1 MRYSRKVGP
10 PIVSAAVA
18 TLVLTNFA
26 TVSILKDD
34 ATSRFELFS
43 SIWPIALTSAV
54 AVILVMSFLY
64 KSLVDLVDELEARE
78 ASAQHQALHDQLTGL
93 ANRALLEDRLSQA
106 LTRYRR
112 SGEQVALLM
121 LDLDRFKQVNDTLG
135 HNAGDKLVAE
145 VGDRLRSL
153 LRETDTVARIGG
165 DEFAIV
171 QVSPKGEADVR
182 RLCERIIS
190 VIRKPFII
198 GDREARVGVSI
209 GAVFASKEVAEA
221 SELLRKADITMYRAK
236 AAGRDCFRIFTEAM
250 DADVQRRDQIES
262 SLRSQLRDGEGPRSP
277 LPADHRQPRQ
287 GHRPRRPGP
296 LGAPDARHDRA
307 ERADPDRRGMRRD
320 RRARPICV
328 PRRLQDGAALAGPQH
343 RGEPLADAVPRAALP
358 GERCAR
364 SPRRRA
370 SQPSQ
375 LELEITES
383 LFIEHGSL
391 CGQTIQ
397 ELRRDGFRIVLDD
410 FGTGYSSLSCLRRF
424 PVDKIKLDRSF
435 IDIAARDQSVAI
447 IRAAVTL
454 GHAMDLEVVAEGI
467 SCREEEQIALEAGC
481 DGLQGHL
488 YAPAMPAA
496 AIAGLPRLAGK
507 LVVDLR
513 RGLIPAPPRP
523 ADEMTGARAPA

>member
-1 MRYSRKVGP
+1 VRYSRKVGP

-26 TVSILKDD
+26 TVSIIKDD
-34 ATSRFELFS
+34 AGSRFELFS

-64 KSLVDLVDELEARE
+64 KSIVDLVEELEARE
-78 ASAQHQALHDQLTGL
+78 ANAQHQALHDQLTGL

-135 HNAGDKLVAE
+135 HNAGDKLVQE

-182 RLCERIIS
+182 RLCERIIA

-209 GAVFASKEVAEA
+209 GAVFATKDVSEA

-236 AAGRDCFRIFTEAM
+236 AAGRDCFRLFTEAM

-262 SLRSQLRDGEGPRSP
+262 SLRTELREGRGLDLHYQPIFCGSGKVAALEGLLRWNHPTLGQLSPAEMIPIAEECGVIDELGEHAFRDACKMARQWPDLAIAVNLSP
-277 LPADHRQPRQ
+277 IQFR
-287 GHRPRRPGP
+287 
-296 LGAPDARHDRA
+296 
-307 ERADPDRRGMRRD
+307 
-320 RRARPICV
+320 V
-328 PRRLQDGAALAGPQH
+328 PRFAASLRTIAEEEGV
-343 RGEPLADAVPRAALP
+343 E
-358 GERCAR
+358 
-364 SPRRRA
+364 
-370 SQPSQ
+370 PSQ
-375 LELEITES
+375 LELEITEG
-383 LFIEHGSL
+383 LFIEHGAL

-435 IDIAARDQSVAI
+435 IDTAARDQSVAI

-454 GHAMDLEVVAEGI
+454 GHAMDLEVIAEGI
-467 SCREEEQIALEAGC
+467 STREEEQIALEAGC

-488 YAPAMPAA
+488 YAPAMPGEAIGAFLASLETSSVISDAA
-496 AIAGLPRLAGK
+496 
-507 LVVDLR
+507 
-513 RGLIPAPPRP
+513 
-523 ADEMTGARAPA
+523 

>member
-1 MRYSRKVGP
+1 VRYSRKVGP

-18 TLVLTNFA
+18 TLVMTNFA
-26 TVSILKDD
+26 TVSIVKD
-34 ATSRFELFS
+34 ASASRIDLFW

-64 KSLVDLVDELEARE
+64 KSIVDLVNELEARE
-78 ASAQHQALHDQLTGL
+78 ASAQHAALHDQLTGL

-135 HNAGDKLVAE
+135 HNAGDLLVQE
-145 VGDRLRSL
+145 VGERLRSL

-182 RLCERIIS
+182 RLCERIIA

-198 GDREARVGVSI
+198 ADREARVGVSI
-209 GAVFASKEVAEA
+209 GAVFATKEVAEA

-236 AAGRDCFRIFTEAM
+236 TDGRDCFRIFTEAM
-250 DADVQRRDQIES
+250 DADVQRRDRIES
-262 SLRSQLRDGEGPRSP
+262 ALRARLRDGEGLDLHFQPIIGSRGKVAGLEALVRWEHPALGLISPGEIISIAEECGLIDELGQFAFRDACRTAKRWPELNVAVNLSP
-277 LPADHRQPRQ
+277 LQFRAPRFAAT
-287 GHRPRRPGP
+287 
-296 LGAPDARHDRA
+296 LGAI
-307 ERADPDRRGMRRD
+307 ADEEG
-320 RRARPICV
+320 I
-328 PRRLQDGAALAGPQH
+328 
-343 RGEPLADAVPRAALP
+343 EPN
-358 GERCAR
+358 
-364 SPRRRA
+364 
-370 SQPSQ
+370 Q
-375 LELEITES
+375 LELEITEG
-383 LFIEHGSL
+383 LFIEHGAL

-410 FGTGYSSLSCLRRF
+410 FGTGYSSLSFLRKF

-435 IDIAARDQSVAI
+435 IDTAARDQSVAI

-454 GHAMDLEVVAEGI
+454 GHAMDLEVTAEGI
-467 SCREEEQIALEAGC
+467 SSADEEQIALEAGC
-481 DGLQGHL
+481 DALQGHL
-488 YAPAMPAA
+488 YAPAMPVAELDA
-496 AIAGLPRLAGK
+496 YLAGL
-507 LVVDLR
+507 D
-513 RGLIPAPPRP
+513 
-523 ADEMTGARAPA
+523 RAPGISDAA

>member
-1 MRYSRKVGP
+1 M
-10 PIVSAAVA
+10 
-18 TLVLTNFA
+18 
-26 TVSILKDD
+26 VSIVKDN
-34 ATSRFELFS
+34 AAPERLELFGS
-43 SIWPIALTSAV
+43 VWPIALTSAV

-64 KSLVDLVDELEARE
+64 RSLVDMVDELEARE
-78 ASAQHQALHDQLTGL
+78 ATAQHQALHDQLTGL

-145 VGDRLRSL
+145 VGERLRSL
-153 LRETDTVARIGG
+153 VRETDTVARIGG

-190 VIRKPFII
+190 VIRQPFII

-209 GAVFASKEVAEA
+209 GAVFASKDVAEA
-221 SELLRKADITMYRAK
+221 SELMRKADITMYRAK

-262 SLRSQLRDGEGPRSP
+262 SLRSQLREGDGLDLHFQPIIGGSGRVTGLEGLIRWEHPTLGTIAPGELIPIAEECGVIDELGQQAFRNACKIARLWPSLSIAVNLSP
-277 LPADHRQPRQ
+277 LQFRTPRFPAV
-287 GHRPRRPGP
+287 
-296 LGAPDARHDRA
+296 LRA
-307 ERADPDRRGMRRD
+307 IVEEEG
-320 RRARPICV
+320 I
-328 PRRLQDGAALAGPQH
+328 
-343 RGEPLADAVPRAALP
+343 
-358 GERCAR
+358 
-364 SPRRRA
+364 
-370 SQPSQ
+370 QPSQ
-375 LELEITES
+375 IELEITEG
-383 LFIEHGSL
+383 LFIEHGTL

-397 ELRRDGFRIVLDD
+397 DLRRDGFRIVLDD

-435 IDIAARDQSVAI
+435 IDVAARDQSIAI

-454 GHAMDLEVVAEGI
+454 GHAMDLEVIAEGI
-467 SCREEEQIALEAGC
+467 STREEEQIALEAGC

-488 YAPAMPAA
+488 YAPAMPVGA
-496 AIAGLPRLAGK
+496 LAGFLASMDDSAK
-507 LVVDLR
+507 VPD
-513 RGLIPAPPRP
+513 A
-523 ADEMTGARAPA
+523 A